1 MIVFVSFALGNKIM
15 RRKKG
20 WGAKVATEKSE
31 WMGSGD
37 TVVAAAV
44 ATALAVVA
52 TLLPTPAATI
62 PPWSARRRP
71 RTVDGSSSKPRHVDL
86 EL

>member
-31 WMGSGD
+31 WMGSGE
-37 TVVAAAV
+37 TAVGAAA

-52 TLLPTPAATI
+52 RLPPT
-62 PPWSARRRP
+62 PWSATKRP